1 MTEPG
6 VSASPF
12 SLRTVWTQN
21 LQTPLRQFLRTE
33 TGSAAVLLAAT
44 LAALAWANIDPSGYA
59 ATWHTELV
67 IRSGT
72 KGLADS
78 WQGWVNSGLMAFFFL
93 VAGLEARREFDM
105 GELRQR
111 RRLVLPLVVALGGMV
126 VPIAIYLVIN
136 FGRSS
141 APGWGA
147 AMSTD
152 TAFALGALALAG
164 PGVPDRVR
172 TYLLT
177 FALVDDVAGI
187 AVIALVYSGHIDLAA
202 LSVGVAILGVVVVAR
217 QRGVR
222 NGAAYLL
229 LGVAA
234 WIAFFESG
242 VDPVVVGLVMGLL
255 AFAYPAARR
264 DLERA
269 SESFRLFRE
278 QPTPELARDARESV
292 RSAIS
297 PNDRLQQ
304 LFHPWTSYLIV
315 PLFALANAGITVSA
329 SFLARA
335 FTSPVTLGIL
345 LGYVVGK
352 PVGTVGAAWLL
363 TWVSRGR
370 IRPPVGWAA
379 VTGAG
384 AIAGIGF
391 IVSLLIASLAF
402 GGAQLAEAKVGVLS
416 AAVCASALSW
426 VVFRLTAM
434 LPKRLRLRAL
444 LGTAET
450 IIDLA
455 VPVDPEHDH
464 VRGPDQAPVTL
475 VEYGDFEC
483 PYCGRAEPVIRELL
497 ADYGD
502 LRYVWRHL
510 PLTDVHP
517 HALLAAEG
525 AEAAARQ
532 GKFWQMHDQLLDH
545 QGALTANDL
554 IRYAGELGLDIGQ
567 FIRDLRNHAGEAKI
581 AADVDS
587 ADLSGVSGTPTFFVN
602 GRRHRGAYDIST
614 LSDAVRAAR
623 ARVLITS
630 RGQPRR
636 ASLFSAAVRRAAGR
650 PSTPSWPSEVRKR
663 LGTSAGEAPGR
674 ATPRGCRE

>member
-1 MTEPG
+1 MTAGGLEQHNRTQEVLFGAGIVGLSGARENPG
-6 VSASPF
+6 VSESNAPASSF
-12 SLRTVWTQN
+12 SLRTVWAQS
-21 LQTPLRQFLRTE
+21 LETPLRQFLRTE

-44 LAALAWANIDPSGYA
+44 LAALAWANIDPAGYA

-72 KGLADS
+72 RGLADS

-105 GELRQR
+105 GELRER
-111 RRLVLPLVVALGGMV
+111 RRLALPLVVALGGIVM
-126 VPIAIYLVIN
+126 PIAIFLAIN

-141 APGWGA
+141 AAGWGA

-152 TAFALGALALAG
+152 TAFALGVLALVG

-187 AVIALVYSGHIDLAA
+187 VVIALAYSGHIDLTALAA
-202 LSVGVAILGVVVVAR
+202 GVAILGAVMVAR
-217 QRGVR
+217 RQGVR
-222 NGAAYLL
+222 NGGAYLL

-242 VDPVVVGLVMGLL
+242 IDPVVVGLVMGML
-255 AFAYPAARR
+255 ALAYPAARS

-269 SESFRLFRE
+269 SASFRLFRE

-292 RSAIS
+292 RTAIS

-315 PLFALANAGITVSA
+315 PLFALANAGITVSG
-329 SFLARA
+329 SLLSRA
-335 FTSPVTLGIL
+335 YSSPITLGIL
-345 LGYVVGK
+345 LGYVAGK
-352 PVGTVGAAWLL
+352 PAGTVGAAWLL
-363 TWVSRGR
+363 ARISRGR

-402 GGAQLAEAKVGVLS
+402 KGTQLVEAKVGVLS
-416 AAVCASALSW
+416 AAVCASAATW
-426 VVFRLTAM
+426 VVFRVTAM

-455 VPVDPEHDH
+455 VPVDPDSDH

-483 PYCGRAEPVIRELL
+483 PYCGQAESVVRELL

-517 HALLAAEG
+517 HALLAADG
-525 AEAAARQ
+525 AEAAAKQ
-532 GKFWQMHDQLLDH
+532 GKFWQLHDQLLDH
-545 QGALTANDL
+545 QGALTAKDL
-554 IRYAGELGLDIGQ
+554 IRYAGEGGLDIER
-567 FIRDLRNHAGEAKI
+567 FTRDLRNHAGAAKI

-602 GRRHRGAYDIST
+602 GRRHHGAYDIGT
-614 LSDAVRAAR
+614 LSDAVRSAR

-630 RGQPRR
+630 SGQPRR
-636 ASLFSAAVRRAAGR
+636 AS
-650 PSTPSWPSEVRKR
+650 
-663 LGTSAGEAPGR
+663 
-674 ATPRGCRE
+674 